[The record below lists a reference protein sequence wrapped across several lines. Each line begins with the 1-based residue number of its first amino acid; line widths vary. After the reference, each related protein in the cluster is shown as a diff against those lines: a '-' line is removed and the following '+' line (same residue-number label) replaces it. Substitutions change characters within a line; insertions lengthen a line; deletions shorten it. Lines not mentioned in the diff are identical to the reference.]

1 MKGTRKTL
9 QFFASTLL
17 ASSLFSFPGASF
29 AASSMTPSNVNISVA
44 PSESKSFDV
53 NVTTDEQPIP
63 QLDVAFAID
72 RTGSMGDEID
82 VAKTKS
88 IEIMKQIKELVPDSS
103 FSVVSFMDYPGV
115 YTYPG
120 YSYSYGAKTDIAF
133 EVNQENTTDMN
144 AVATAINRLTLGI
157 GDDLPENYTRV
168 LYELS
173 EGTNGWRP
181 SAKKVVIMIG
191 DAPTHDLNFAGYNYG
206 GDPGRDGVAGTKD
219 DLDFETVVKQLNE
232 QNITVLAVQG
242 HANNGEKEATATFKG
257 MSEGYRTSVGT
268 KGQYF
273 LLKNANE
280 IPKAIANMI
289 KNETNKIKKLT
300 LEIPKDYESWIKLD
314 QSEYTDVGPNTT
326 KTFRVTVT
334 PPKGTADGTYNISLR
349 AAGDGAY
356 LGATELTVNVKSPE
370 QVKEDK
376 VVLDHLEA
384 SESTIFLQPKQSLK
398 LKVYAVYS
406 DGTVKEITVDKKTV
420 YRTKSGSIATASK
433 GIVKAGNKEGSTEL
447 LISYEGKLLTIP
459 VTVGKKK
466 MVSLEVSAPSLKLN
480 VGQTKQVELYAV
492 YEDGSV
498 KNVTDLAYW
507 LTDDSTVVEVD
518 RGDVS
523 GVEEGVA
530 VVKGRYNGQEAYVSV
545 EVVDEA
551 DKGELV
557 GLELSDKN
565 LKMKVGEEQEV
576 SVWAVYDSGHKE
588 DVTEEAVWQSRK
600 SSIANVVDGVVEA
613 KKEGETSI
621 VVTYKGKSVT
631 LSVKVAEL
639 KVVSLSVSMKR
650 VTLAEGG
657 QKQITLFALL
667 DNGEKVDVTKEAEWS
682 VKRNTIAEVE
692 NGMVK
697 GVAKGT
703 TTVVAKYGGKSV
715 NISVNVK

>member
-1 MKGTRKTL
+1 MKGAKKKL
-9 QFFASTLL
+9 QLVAATLL
-17 ASSLFSFPGASF
+17 ASSLFSFPVPSF
-29 AASSMTPSNVNISVA
+29 AASNVTPNTVNISVA
-44 PSESKSFDV
+44 PNESKSFDV

-72 RTGSMGDEID
+72 RTGSMGDEIN
-82 VAKTKS
+82 VAKEKS

-115 YTYPG
+115 YKYPG
-120 YSYSYGAKTDIAF
+120 YSYSYGTKTDIAF
-133 EVNQENTTDMN
+133 EINQKNTNDID
-144 AVATAINRLTLGI
+144 AVADAINRLTLGE
-157 GDDLPENYTRV
+157 GDDLPESYTRV

-181 SAKKVVIMIG
+181 SAKKVAIVIG
-191 DAPTHDLNFAGYNYG
+191 DAPTHDLDFAGYNYG
-206 GDPGRDGVAGTKD
+206 GDPGRDGIAETKD
-219 DLDFETVVKQLNE
+219 DLDFETVVQQLNE

-242 HANNGEKEATATFKG
+242 HANNGEKAATATFKG
-257 MSEGYRTSVGT
+257 MSEGYDKSVGT

-273 LLKNANE
+273 LLKNATE
-280 IPKAIANMI
+280 IPKAIVNMI

-300 LEIPKDYESWIKLD
+300 LEIPQDYQSWIQLD
-314 QSEYTDVGPNTT
+314 QSEYTDVGPSTT

-349 AAGDGAY
+349 ALGDGAY
-356 LGATELTVNVKSPE
+356 LGATELTVNVKSPG
-370 QVKEDK
+370 QAKEDK

-384 SESTIFLQPKQSLK
+384 SESNIFLQPKQSLK

-406 DGTVKEITVDKKTV
+406 DGTVKEITSDKKTV

-433 GIVKAGNKEGSTEL
+433 GIVKAGNKEGNTDL
-447 LISYEGKLLTIP
+447 LISYAGKSLTIP
-459 VTVGKKK
+459 VAVGKKK
-466 MVSLEVSAPSLKLN
+466 IVSLEVSAPSLKLN
-480 VGQTKQVELYAV
+480 VGQTKQIELYAV

-507 LTDDSTVVEVD
+507 LTDDSTIVQVD
-518 RGDVS
+518 RGDVE
-523 GVEEGVA
+523 GVEAGIA
-530 VVKGRYNGQEAYVSV
+530 VVTGRYNGQEAYVSV

-551 DKGELV
+551 DKGELL

-576 SVWAVYDSGHKE
+576 SVWAVYESGHKE
-588 DVTEEAVWQSRK
+588 DVTEDVVWQSRK

-631 LSVKVAEL
+631 LTVKVAET
-639 KVVSLSVSMKR
+639 KVVSLSASTKR
-650 VTLAEGG
+650 VTLTEGG

-667 DNGEKVDVTKEAEWS
+667 DGGEKVDVTKEAEWS
-682 VKRNTIAEVE
+682 VRRNSIAEVE
-692 NGMVK
+692 KGLVK
-697 GVAKGT
+697 GVGKGT
-703 TTVVAKYGGKSV
+703 TTVVAKYGGKSIT
-715 NISVNVK
+715 ISITVK